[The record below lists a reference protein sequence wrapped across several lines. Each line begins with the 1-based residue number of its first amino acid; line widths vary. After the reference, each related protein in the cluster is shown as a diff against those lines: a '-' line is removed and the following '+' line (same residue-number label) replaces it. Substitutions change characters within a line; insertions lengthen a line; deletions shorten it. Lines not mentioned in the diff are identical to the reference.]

1 MQWYATVLIQLSSA
15 SSSLL
20 HFSKG
25 NKLVIVLINPKW
37 SNLVCRSSLSTI
49 ISYLCGYIILGAC
62 NSHWEERVDG
72 KPEAD
77 FYPLTALSLCL
88 IKKKKKKKTT
98 RSESLLPTSS
108 LSLAT
113 TSKGDGIIP
122 VTDLDTQTSGAQS
135 PLQGHKATGSQAMV
149 VQLKLLIS
157 SIFFSFFLFISPS
170 ITVLFTSSEKS
181 GVWLT
186 KSNAESM
193 KL

>member
-49 ISYLCGYIILGAC
+49 ISYLCYIILGAC

-88 IKKKKKKKTT
+88 IKKKKNKK
-98 RSESLLPTSS
+98 LPD
-108 LSLAT
+108 LSLYCPPHLSA
-113 TSKGDGIIP
+113 SP
-122 VTDLDTQTSGAQS
+122 QPAREMALSQLQTWT
-135 PLQGHKATGSQAMV
+135 PRLQGLRAPCKVT
-149 VQLKLLIS
+149 KLQEAKLWWS
-157 SIFFSFFLFISPS
+157 NSNFLFLPYSFPFFFSFLPQ
-170 ITVLFTSSEKS
+170 
-181 GVWLT
+181 
-186 KSNAESM
+186 
-193 KL
+193 